1 MSLRRPIVQVMGP
14 SGRDLVG
21 LWGATLAGLT
31 ITDKAGYESDEA
43 VIRIR
48 DVPPRWSAP
57 AKGTQYSIHVGWETG
72 AMALTGLY
80 TVQRVAFSGSPD
92 HGTLMEITCRAA
104 DFLDRLKEV
113 DSEHFDGQTVGQIV
127 QTLAGRMGVQAVV
140 SSAVAG
146 VSIPYRMRFQQ
157 SAGDFLTRLAD
168 DVGAIIKPQAGRLLV
183 QKRGA
188 GESAG
193 GKALPTLTVRHDPL
207 YEFRAEIE
215 PRPEYRDVES
225 GWIDPKT
232 GLRTAK
238 RVAGGFQSSRLQL
251 VHPYASEGEAQ
262 SGADAAAQEHGR
274 KSASA
279 SFSMPGRGDATAE
292 CRVAASGFGADIDAV
307 PWIAASVT
315 HEIAPDHGWV
325 TTIEC
330 DTKGTGSKK

>member
-1 MSLRRPIVQVMGP
+1 MTLRRPIVQVMGP

-21 LWGATLAGLT
+21 LWGSALAGLT

-43 VIRIR
+43 IIHIR

-57 AKGTQYSIHVGWETG
+57 AKGTRYSIYVGWQTS
-72 AMALTGLY
+72 AMALTGIY

-92 HGTLMEITCRAA
+92 QGTTMEITCRAA
-104 DFLDRLKEV
+104 DFLDRMKEV

-127 QTLAGRMGVQAVV
+127 QTLAGRMGISAVV

-146 VSIPYRMRFQQ
+146 ISLPYRMRFQQ

-168 DVGAIIKPQAGRLLV
+168 DVGAVIKPQAGRLLV
-183 QKRGA
+183 LKRGA
-188 GESAG
+188 GQSAG
-193 GKALPTLTVRHDPL
+193 GQGLPTITVTHDPL
-207 YEFRAEIE
+207 YEFRADVE
-215 PRPEYRDVES
+215 PRPEYKDVEG

-238 RVAGGFQSSRLQL
+238 KVAGGFTSSRLQL
-251 VHPYASEGEAQ
+251 VHPYPSESEAQ
-262 SGADAAAQEHGR
+262 SGAEAAAQEHGR

-279 SFSMPGRGDATAE
+279 SFSMPGRADATAE
-292 CRVAASGFGADIDAV
+292 CRVVASGFGADIDQV
-307 PWIAASVT
+307 PWIASGVT
-315 HEIAPDHGWV
+315 HEIVPDHGWV

-330 DTKGTGSKK
+330 DTTGKGE